1 MFHWPEQVT
10 WPCLC
15 SPGLGRII
23 LLQGGSVKG
32 GTLNMGEQYYCL
44 PHLVC
49 SLCGHPDSTWA
60 PRGTFPWEQIWL
72 FPFPYEGFQGDPIPD
87 QTKFKPS
94 AWPSEPW
101 PLPTWPA
108 PLILSSTYSFVHKH
122 SPSTDH
128 YAKCWVWKCIQ
139 DPSMSPLRGRTTS
152 CSYLMTPSSSSQ
164 PSAS

>member
-60 PRGTFPWEQIWL
+60 PRGTFLWEQIWL

-87 QTKFKPS
+87 QTKFNLQPGHQS
-94 AWPSEPW
+94 HGLC
-101 PLPTWPA
+101 PLCQLLSFY
-108 PLILSSTYSFVHKH
+108 PLLIHLSINIHQVLTTMLNAGYESVSKT
-122 SPSTDH
+122 PL
-128 YAKCWVWKCIQ
+128 WV
-139 DPSMSPLRGRTTS
+139 P
-152 CSYLMTPSSSSQ
+152 
-164 PSAS
+164 